1 MIIFLKKLNGY
12 LEEKYMLGILYVNKC
27 FHGTSEGIEK
37 KKILPEIH
45 EVNNWIIY
53 YLNIE

>member
-27 FHGTSEGIEK
+27 FHGTSEGTEK
-37 KKILPEIH
+37 KKILPEIP
-45 EVNNWIIY
+45 EINNWIIY